1 MIQVEEEKYVKKYN
15 GVVILRRVFD
25 NLENVDVVKEI
36 CEVKSLVKLF
46 LLKFFENVIGLVCV
60 VYDKII
66 RRGKKLL
73 GNMYRLF
80 QVYDREDFVEKVL
93 IKYVMKEIE
102 YLDEVQKQI
111 LFDSEVNRVW
121 MGNVCRGENFE
132 DFEKRS

>member
-1 MIQVEEEKYVKKYN
+1 
-15 GVVILRRVFD
+15 
-25 NLENVDVVKEI
+25 
-36 CEVKSLVKLF
+36 
-46 LLKFFENVIGLVCV
+46 
-60 VYDKII
+60 
-66 RRGKKLL
+66 
-73 GNMYRLF
+73 MYRLF

-93 IKYVMKEIE
+93 IKYVVKEIE